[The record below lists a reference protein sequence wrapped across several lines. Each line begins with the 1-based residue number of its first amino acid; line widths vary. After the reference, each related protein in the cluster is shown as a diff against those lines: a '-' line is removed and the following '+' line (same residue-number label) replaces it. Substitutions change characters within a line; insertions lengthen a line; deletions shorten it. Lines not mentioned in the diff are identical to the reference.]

1 MRKII
6 VHTGYV
12 PYSVLRKSTTIAPKG
27 VQLSFVTLIPEIK
40 KVHGVNKLLDR
51 LNDGNVLEL
60 ATNDVIEVYAIR
72 AYVVK
77 HADDYDV
84 EYRYYT
90 QDDYKLDDPSKYQLV
105 KQGEH
110 GDFINPPKG
119 FFDTI
124 DNLLNQM
131 LGLE

>member
-1 MRKII
+1 MKKII

-12 PYSVLRKSTTIAPKG
+12 SYDIVQKSLRLG
-27 VQLSFVTLIPEIK
+27 LRGNLSEFTMMIPEINI
-40 KVHGVNKLLDR
+40 VNQTNKLLNNI
-51 LNDGNVLEL
+51 NDVDTVEV
-60 ATNDVIEVYAIR
+60 ATNNVVAVYAIR

-77 HADDYDV
+77 HADEYDV

-90 QDDYKLDDPSKYQLV
+90 IDDYRSNDPSQYQLI

-110 GDFINPPKG
+110 GDFINPPEG

-131 LGLE
+131 LGLD

>member
-12 PYSVLRKSTTIAPKG
+12 PYSVLRKSTTLAPKG
-27 VQLSFVTLIPEIK
+27 VQLSFVSLIPEVK
-40 KVHGVNKLLDR
+40 KVQGVNKLLDS
-51 LNDGNVLEL
+51 LNDGDVLEL
-60 ATNDVIEVYAIR
+60 ATNDVIEAYAIR
-72 AYVVK
+72 AYIVK
-77 HADDYDV
+77 HTNNYDV

-90 QDDYKLDDPSKYQLV
+90 KEEHELDDPYKYQLI

-110 GDFINPPKG
+110 GDFINPPEG

-131 LGLE
+131 LGLD

>member
-12 PYSVLRKSTTIAPKG
+12 PYSVLRKSTTLAPKK
-27 VQLSFVTLIPEIK
+27 VQLSFITLIPEVK
-40 KVHGVNKLLDR
+40 KVQGVNKLLDG
-51 LNDGNVLEL
+51 LSDGNVLEF
-60 ATNDVIEVYAIR
+60 ATNDTIEVYAIR
-72 AYVVK
+72 AYIVK
-77 HADDYDV
+77 HSNNYDV
-84 EYRYYT
+84 EYRYY
-90 QDDYKLDDPSKYQLV
+90 QKEDHALDDPSKYQIV

-110 GDFINPPKG
+110 GDFINPPEG

>member
-12 PYSVLRKSTTIAPKG
+12 PYSVLRKSTTLTPKG

-40 KVHGVNKLLDR
+40 KVHGVNKLLDS

-60 ATNDVIEVYAIR
+60 ATNDVIEAYAIR
-72 AYVVK
+72 AYVVQ

-90 QDDYKLDDPSKYQLV
+90 QDDYKLDNPSKYKTI

-110 GDFINPPKG
+110 GDFINPPEG

-124 DNLLNQM
+124 DNLLNQR
-131 LGLE
+131 LGLD

>member
-12 PYSVLRKSTTIAPKG
+12 PYSVLRKSTTLAPKG
-27 VQLSFVTLIPEIK
+27 VQLAFVTLIPEIK
-40 KVHGVNKLLDR
+40 KVQGVNKLLDS
-51 LNDGNVLEL
+51 LNDGNVLEF
-60 ATNDVIEVYAIR
+60 ATNDVIEAYAVR

-77 HADDYDV
+77 HAEDYDV

-90 QDDYKLDDPSKYQLV
+90 KEEHALDDPSKYQLV
-105 KQGEH
+105 KQGEN
-110 GDFINPPKG
+110 GQFINAPDG

-124 DNLLNQM
+124 TKLTDQM

>member
-6 VHTGYV
+6 VNTGYM
-12 PYSVLRKSTTIAPKG
+12 PYDIVQKSLRYGLRGTLSEFTTM
-27 VQLSFVTLIPEIK
+27 IPEINI
-40 KVHGVNKLLDR
+40 VNQTNELLNNM
-51 LNDGNVLEL
+51 NDNDVLEV
-60 ATNDVIEVYAIR
+60 ATNNVVAVYAIR

-77 HADDYDV
+77 HADEYDI

-90 QDDYKLDDPSKYQLV
+90 MEDYQSNNPSQYQLV
-105 KQGEH
+105 KQGAH
-110 GDFINPPKG
+110 GDFINPPEG

-131 LGLE
+131 LGLD

>member
-1 MRKII
+1 MKKII

-12 PYSVLRKSTTIAPKG
+12 SYDIVQKSLRIG
-27 VQLSFVTLIPEIK
+27 LRGNLSEFTMMIPEIDI
-40 KVHGVNKLLDR
+40 VNQTNKLLNNI
-51 LNDGNVLEL
+51 NDGDTVEV
-60 ATNDVIEVYAIR
+60 ATNNVVAVYAIR

-77 HADDYDV
+77 HADEYDV

-90 QDDYKLDDPSKYQLV
+90 IDDYRSNDPSQYQLI

-110 GDFINPPKG
+110 GDFINPPEG

-131 LGLE
+131 LGLD

>member
-12 PYSVLRKSTTIAPKG
+12 PYSVIQKSKKLTPKG
-27 VQLSFVTLIPEIK
+27 VSAKYVMLTPELNI
-40 KVHGVNKLLDR
+40 VNGVNKLLNSM
-51 LNDGNVLEL
+51 NDGDVLEI
-60 ATNDVIEVYAIR
+60 ATNNIVTVYAIR

-77 HADDYDV
+77 HTDEYDV

-90 QDDYKLDDPSKYQLV
+90 HDDSQYIDESHYQLIT
-105 KQGEH
+105 QGDH
-110 GDFINPPKG
+110 GDFINPPEG

-131 LGLE
+131 LGID

>member
-12 PYSVLRKSTTIAPKG
+12 PHSVLRKSTTLAPKG
-27 VQLSFVTLIPEIK
+27 VQLPFVTLIPEIK
-40 KVHGVNKLLDR
+40 KVQGVNKLLDS
-51 LNDGNVLEL
+51 LNDGDVLEF
-60 ATNDVIEVYAIR
+60 ATNDVIEAYAVR
-72 AYVVK
+72 AYIVK
-77 HADDYDV
+77 HADEYDV
-84 EYRYYT
+84 EYHYYEK
-90 QDDYKLDDPSKYQLV
+90 DDLKSDDPSKYYLV
-105 KQGEH
+105 QQGEH
-110 GDFINPPKG
+110 GDFIDPPEG